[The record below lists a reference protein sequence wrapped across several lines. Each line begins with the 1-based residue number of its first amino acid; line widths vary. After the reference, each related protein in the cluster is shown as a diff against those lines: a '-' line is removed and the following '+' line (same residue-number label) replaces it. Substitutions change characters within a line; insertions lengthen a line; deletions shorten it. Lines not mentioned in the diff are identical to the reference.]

1 MRSATIMVLAAAA
14 MVLAAPARAQMPPI
28 NMAPQDKQM
37 TSEEIEKQ
45 KEVDRAY
52 REAIK
57 KLPDQQRSNDPWG
70 NIRSVDQSAQ
80 KPAATKPAAAKSTAP
95 KSAAKP
101 ARPKNA
107 DVQTQAVR

>member
-1 MRSATIMVLAAAA
+1 MSPAKIILLAVAVVVLAG
-14 MVLAAPARAQMPPI
+14 PARAQMPPI

-45 KEVDRAY
+45 REVDRAY

-70 NIRSVDQSAQ
+70 NIRSVDQSAP
-80 KPAATKPAAAKSTAP
+80 KAAATKPAAP
-95 KSAAKP
+95 KAAAKP

-107 DVQTQAVR
+107 GVNTQAVR